1 MQLFSDLKPAQSIY
15 VTALQ
20 LENLLEIAHGSAPDA
35 EVWAELAKVPLEPL
49 APARSLYSRLRAL
62 LVDCAVPLREEITT
76 RSGAQSI
83 RWIEPGM
90 AVTMDYRGDRLN
102 AELDQDGV
110 ITAMR
115 CG

>member
-1 MQLFSDLKPAQSIY
+1 MMRQIALVAL
-15 VTALQ
+15 TALSLTACASDRQ
-20 LENLLEIAHGSAPDA
+20 PYTTGQR
-35 EVWAELAKVPLEPL
+35 EPI
-49 APARSLYSRLRAL
+49 SLRDEDDECGASLVQSFVGIRANT
-62 LVDCAVPLREEITT
+62 ALREEITT
-76 RSGAQSI
+76 RSGAESI

>member
-1 MQLFSDLKPAQSIY
+1 MRQLISI
-15 VTALQ
+15 AL
-20 LENLLEIAHGSAPDA
+20 SALS
-35 EVWAELAKVPLEPL
+35 LA
-49 APARSLYSRLRAL
+49 A
-62 LVDCAVPLREEITT
+62 CAVGPEPYTTGQREPISLRDEGDECGASLVQSFVGIRANTALREEITT
-76 RSGAQSI
+76 RSGARSI

>member
-1 MQLFSDLKPAQSIY
+1 MRPFISIALSALSLAACASGDRPYTSGQREPISLRDEGDECGASLVQSFVGIRAN
-15 VTALQ
+15 TA
-20 LENLLEIAHGSAPDA
+20 
-35 EVWAELAKVPLEPL
+35 
-49 APARSLYSRLRAL
+49 
-62 LVDCAVPLREEITT
+62 LREEITT

-90 AVTMDYRGDRLN
+90 AVTMDFRTDRLN

-110 ITAMR
+110 ITVMR